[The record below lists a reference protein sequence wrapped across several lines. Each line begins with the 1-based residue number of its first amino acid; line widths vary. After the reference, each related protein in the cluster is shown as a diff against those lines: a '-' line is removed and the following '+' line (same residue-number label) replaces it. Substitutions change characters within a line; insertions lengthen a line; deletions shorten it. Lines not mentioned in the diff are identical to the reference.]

1 MQVGMVWNVG
11 RNGMECR
18 QEWHGDVGRSGMGMQ
33 EEEDEEDEEEEE
45 EEEEEEKE
53 EKEEEEE
60 EEEGGLPYETRL
72 CPFLFEL

>member
-1 MQVGMVWNVG
+1 MERRQEWYGMQVGTVWSVS
-11 RNGMECR
+11 
-18 QEWHGDVGRSGMGMQ
+18 RSGMGMQ

-45 EEEEEEKE
+45 EEEDEEEEEEEEKE
-53 EKEEEEE
+53 EKEE

>member
-1 MQVGMVWNVG
+1 MAWN
-11 RNGMECR
+11 
-18 QEWHGDVGRSGMGMQ
+18 VGRSGMGTQ
-33 EEEDEEDEEEEE
+33 

>member
-1 MQVGMVWNVG
+1 MAWNVG
-11 RNGMECR
+11 RSG
-18 QEWHGDVGRSGMGMQ
+18 VGTQ
-33 EEEDEEDEEEEE
+33 

-53 EKEEEEE
+53 EKEE